1 MRGKR
6 YKGISDLIEKDKL
19 YEAKE
24 AISLAK
30 RTASAGFDETVELH
44 LRTGV
49 DPRQADQQIR
59 GVTVLPGGTGKTVRI
74 VVFAQGEAA
83 KIAED
88 AGAEFVGSDE
98 LISKIQGGWTEFD
111 IAIATPDMMS
121 SVGKLGRVLG
131 RKGLMP
137 NPKSGTVVNQDRISS
152 AISDAKKGRVEY
164 RLDKLGIVHVA
175 IGKASFKED
184 NLLENFVAVVESIA
198 RAKPNGLKGDYVK
211 SIYLTTTMGPG
222 IPLEVTSTMAMT
234 ADSI

>member
-83 KIAED
+83 KIA
-88 AGAEFVGSDE
+88 
-98 LISKIQGGWTEFD
+98 QGGWTEFD

-152 AISDAKKGRVEY
+152 AISEAKKGRVEY
-164 RLDKLGIVHVA
+164 RLDRLGIVHVA